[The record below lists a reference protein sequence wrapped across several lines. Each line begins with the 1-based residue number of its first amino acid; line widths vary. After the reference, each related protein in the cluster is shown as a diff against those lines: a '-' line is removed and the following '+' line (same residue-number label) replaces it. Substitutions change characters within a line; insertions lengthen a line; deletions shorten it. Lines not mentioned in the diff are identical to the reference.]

1 MIARLFIALCL
12 SPLLVMPAAAQQQRP
27 KNPSAPP
34 QAKPPPAGEKP
45 PPPAEVKPPPP
56 EKKNVERKLSP
67 PKLIGQFDDWI
78 AVELDEDGQRVC
90 YTFTRVQTSSP
101 TIANRG
107 PVVMTITHRPSARNA
122 VAVDAGFPFAA
133 GAFVTVQAD
142 QTSAEFYTSQR
153 AAFARDGAAA
163 VAALQTAGRAIA
175 RSPGPRGEVVTDS
188 FSLKGFPAA
197 YAAIGTACPA
207 R

>member
-12 SPLLVMPAAAQQQRP
+12 SPLLVTPAVAQQQKT
-27 KNPSAPP
+27 KNP
-34 QAKPPPAGEKP
+34 PA
-45 PPPAEVKPPPP
+45 PAEVKQPEVKQTPRTPPPEEPPPP
-56 EKKNVERKLSP
+56 EKKRVERKSKP

-78 AVELDEDGQRVC
+78 AVELDDDGQRVC

-107 PVVMTITHRPSARNA
+107 PVVMTITHRPSARNV

-163 VAALQTAGRAIA
+163 VIALQTAGRAIA
-175 RSPGPRGEVVTDS
+175 RSPGPRGEIVTDN

-197 YAAIGTACPA
+197 YAAIGTACPP